1 MKYFSTLPKIIY
13 NNPITG
19 SPIIL
24 TDILARS
31 SIVQSAMKNPLLYYQ
46 YEVQQGDTPE
56 IIAFKYYGDVS
67 RFWIV
72 LLANQF
78 LDPQWSF
85 PMSTDVFALYINHK
99 YNQNNDPKNLNPY
112 VDIYSTIQEYNKVIT
127 QFDSYTGVTTVNTL
141 VVDQSTYANTAHNTA
156 TYSSTT
162 GPVTITTTK
171 NQISIYDYEEKLNE
185 SKRTISIVNSNYVDV
200 VEAQFKKLMA

>member
-31 SIVQSAMKNPLLYYQ
+31 SIVPAAMKNPLLYYQ
-46 YEVQQGDTPE
+46 YEVQHGDTPE

-85 PMSTDVFALYINHK
+85 PMSNEVFTLYINHK

-112 VDIYSTIQEYNKVIT
+112 VDVYNTIQEYSKVIT
-127 QFDSYTGVTTVNTL
+127 QFDSYTGTTTVNTL
-141 VVDQSTYANTAHNTA
+141 AIDQGTYANTAHNA
-156 TYSSTT
+156 TTYTSST
-162 GPVTITTTK
+162 GPVTVTTTR
-171 NQISIYDYEEKLNE
+171 NQISIYDYEEQLNE
-185 SKRTISIVNSNYVDV
+185 SKRTISIINSNYVDA